1 MSPARVSASYAP
13 GYHALTATGPLGVP
27 AQQTTGIPARVSPRN
42 RSNAAG
48 GSVHITKGCRA
59 LGLRDDEG
67 ILWFWIGS
75 HADYSRVL
83 ERR

>member
-13 GYHALTATGPLGVP
+13 GYHACAATGPLGVP
-27 AQQTTGIPARVSPRN
+27 AQQTTGTPACANPCN

-48 GSVHITKGCRA
+48 GSVRITKGCRA